1 MENEYLR
8 MTYTAVATIDP
19 IAREEKT
26 DILEES
32 TRAYNTA
39 GITILPIKRQRMT
52 DILKE

>member
-26 DILEES
+26 DILEKVQGLIIWPELQS
-32 TRAYNTA
+32 FQSK
-39 GITILPIKRQRMT
+39 G
-52 DILKE
+52 KE